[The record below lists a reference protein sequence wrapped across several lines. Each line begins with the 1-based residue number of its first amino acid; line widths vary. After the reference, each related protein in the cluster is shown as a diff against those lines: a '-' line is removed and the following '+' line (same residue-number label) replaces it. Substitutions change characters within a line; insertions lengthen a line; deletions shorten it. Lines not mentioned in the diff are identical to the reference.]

1 MIASVFI
8 ILVSAALLVYWFRYT
23 CVLILRTRTGK
34 DRAVEMAT
42 ANGLRFHQ
50 IQGQLVREASW
61 TELPALQ
68 KALESDYRLLTY
80 LIGHTAGLE
89 VGGLT
94 LEQRMLMLDFEAM
107 RFVCAFSRWR
117 GMDHARAALEEMS
130 SILNYLANAMGE
142 RAESALQA

>member
-1 MIASVFI
+1 MIASILI
-8 ILVSAALLVYWFRYT
+8 ILVSAALLAYWFRYT

-50 IQGQLVREASW
+50 IQGQLVREAPLAD
-61 TELPALQ
+61 LPALQ
-68 KALESDYRLLTY
+68 AALESEYRLLTY
-80 LIGHTAGLE
+80 LVAHTAGLE

-94 LEQRMLMLDFEAM
+94 LEQRMLMLDFKAM
-107 RFVCAFSRWR
+107 RLVCALSRWVGIGR
-117 GMDHARAALEEMS
+117 ARAALEEMS

-142 RAESALQA
+142 RIESTLKA